1 MLLRSNTGNASRS
14 RWIFTISESSGTAC
28 RVSATYKR
36 TNGWMDRTK
45 DNRCVLSLS
54 LCLRASYFLPLSFPP
69 AHSTHCSRRIT
80 HTIRSAV
87 LRVHP
92 YRTYVRRNFAVHDS
106 DTLRS
111 SRSAA
116 QDHRREAVHG
126 HTSPVGTTRPYVAG
140 TDGGVTRW
148 RRGHRL
154 QRPRGR
160 STNHGQRPAHTDMA
174 ARTRA
179 RAQIP
184 RAGIYTERERER
196 ERWRIGIYV
205 LLTGAH
211 WRATRTHERREAAA
225 GRIVRQLHS
234 AESIMDIRTDG
245 PPGPPSLP
253 HPTPSNGCPQTD
265 AHTAAIAM

>member
-28 RVSATYKR
+28 RVPATYKR

-179 RAQIP
+179 RAQSLEPEYI
-184 RAGIYTERERER
+184 RREREMENR
-196 ERWRIGIYV
+196 Y
-205 LLTGAH
+205 
-211 WRATRTHERREAAA
+211 
-225 GRIVRQLHS
+225 
-234 AESIMDIRTDG
+234 IRT
-245 PPGPPSLP
+245 
-253 HPTPSNGCPQTD
+253 TNGGTLTRD
-265 AHTAAIAM
+265 AHTRASRSRRG